1 MTPKKVALIIG
12 GILGVVVLLVVLFA
26 GAIVGIALYAVGHS
40 DAAEKAKTFLKSNE
54 KLKADIGEVKDF
66 GWLVTGST
74 VANSAD
80 GNASLNFK
88 VNGEKHDVNASVH
101 LFYKEEKSWRVS
113 GATYQN
119 GSGATIELLDKY
131 ESDDVPVPVESSV
144 ESGNE

>member
-12 GILGVVVLLVVLFA
+12 GVLGVGALLVVLFA
-26 GAIVGIALYAVGHS
+26 GTIVGVALYAVGNS
-40 DAAEKAKTFLKSNE
+40 DAAETAKTFLKSNE
-54 KLKADIGEVKDF
+54 KLKADIGEIKDF

-88 VNGEKHDVNASVH
+88 VIGERHDVNASVH

-119 GSGATIELLDKY
+119 GSGDTIELLDKY